1 LSPSDSE
8 GKFSFL
14 IFIFYFLIMITFSS
28 FAFGCR
34 VNEAEKEA
42 LDEKMLEAGFSFNK
56 KSPNIF
62 IINTCAVT
70 HKAER
75 EARNLIYQ
83 IKRKNPKTK
92 IVITG
97 CSATYWQKNK
107 LYEKLPIDLLVDN
120 TNKEFLVELI
130 KKRLLNQ
137 KKSCH
142 SRESGNLYNR
152 FLIKSGM
159 TNLDNKL
166 QPFKSVE
173 YKLTSKFLI
182 SKRLLVKIQDGCQR
196 FCTFCIVPY
205 LRGLPKSRKIEE
217 IVEEINKACHP
228 ELASGSNSLETPILR
243 IRKHHNNKT
252 PISEV
257 ILTAIN
263 TEAFGLDTGESFID
277 LIEKVLKNTSV
288 PRLSFGSIHPWS
300 ITPQFINFYQKIL
313 ATNRLVN
320 FFHIPLQSGSNTILK
335 LMKRGY
341 TREEILEKLSALQKI
356 NPLSLLATDVIVG
369 FLGETEAE
377 FEETYRFLEKS
388 PLVKFHIFRFSKRK
402 NTAAFYMA
410 KNLKEP
416 TEQEKKK
423 RAKALADLCAKKY
436 FKFLEKNLG
445 RLSTALILNKQENG
459 FYEALLDNQLP
470 IVIEKNKNI
479 MPGEIVK
486 VKVERIKNGRLVGKK
501 VL

>member
-1 LSPSDSE
+1 M
-8 GKFSFL
+8 K
-14 IFIFYFLIMITFSS
+14 ITFSS

-42 LDEKMLEAGFSFNK
+42 LDKKMLDAGFSFNK
-56 KSPNIF
+56 DRPNIF

-83 IKRKNPKTK
+83 IKRKNPQTK

-120 TNKEFLVELI
+120 INKEFLVELI

-137 KKSCH
+137 KKD
-142 SRESGNLYNR
+142 
-152 FLIKSGM
+152 I
-159 TNLDNKL
+159 
-166 QPFKSVE
+166 QPQHLEGAE
-173 YKLTSKFLI
+173 YKLTSKFLT
-182 SKRLLVKIQDGCQR
+182 SNRLLLKIQDGCQR

-205 LRGLPKSRKIEE
+205 LRGLPKSKKIEE
-217 IVEEINKACHP
+217 IVKEINNYPGK
-228 ELASGSNSLETPILR
+228 
-243 IRKHHNNKT
+243 
-252 PISEV
+252 ISEV

-277 LIEKVLKNTSV
+277 LIEKVLEKTSI

-313 ATNRLVN
+313 TEKRLVN

-341 TREEILEKLSALQKI
+341 TKEEILEKLHALQKI

-369 FLGETEAE
+369 FLGETKTE

-416 TEQEKKK
+416 TEEEKKK
-423 RAKALADLCAKKY
+423 RAKALAELCTKKY
-436 FKFLEKNLG
+436 QQFLEKNLG
-445 RLSTALILNKQENG
+445 RFSAALILNKQENG

-470 IVIEKNKNI
+470 IIIEKKDI
-479 MPGEIVK
+479 TPGEIVK
-486 VKVERIKNGRLVGKK
+486 VKVERIKNGKLVGKIN
-501 VL
+501 

>member
-1 LSPSDSE
+1 M
-8 GKFSFL
+8 K
-14 IFIFYFLIMITFSS
+14 ITFSS

-42 LDEKMLEAGFSFNK
+42 LDRKMLEAGFSFSEKN
-56 KSPNIF
+56 PDIF

-75 EARNLIYQ
+75 EVRNLIYQ

-92 IVITG
+92 IVVTG

-107 LYEKLPIDLLVDN
+107 LYDQLPIDLLVDN
-120 TNKEFLVELI
+120 INKEFLVELL
-130 KKRLLNQ
+130 KKRLFLSNQ
-137 KKSCH
+137 ASPIL
-142 SRESGNLYNR
+142 S
-152 FLIKSGM
+152 
-159 TNLDNKL
+159 T
-166 QPFKSVE
+166 E
-173 YKLTSKFLI
+173 YKLTSKFL
-182 SKRLLVKIQDGCQR
+182 SSRRLLVKIQDGCQR

-217 IVEEINKACHP
+217 IVEEINNHYYSVIP
-228 ELASGSNSLETPILR
+228 NLFRDLNSDKILNQVKNE
-243 IRKHHNNKT
+243 IKT
-252 PISEV
+252 QRPISEI

-277 LIEKVLKNTSV
+277 LIEKVLEKTKV

-300 ITPQFINFYQKIL
+300 ITPQFINFYQKIS
-313 ATNRLVN
+313 TENRLVN
-320 FFHIPLQSGSNTILK
+320 FFHIPLQSGSDTILK

-341 TREEILEKLSALQKI
+341 ATEEILEKLYGLQKI

-369 FLGETEAE
+369 FLGETEKE
-377 FEETYRFLEKS
+377 FEKTYSFLEKS

-402 NTAAFYMA
+402 NTAAYYMA
-410 KNLKEP
+410 KNIKEP
-416 TEQEKKK
+416 TEEEKKK
-423 RAKALADLCAKKY
+423 RAKALAELSAKKY
-436 FKFLEKNLG
+436 LNFLEKNIG
-445 RLSTALILNKQENG
+445 RTSNALILNKEKNG

-470 IVIEKNKNI
+470 ILIEKEKDLKA
-479 MPGEIVK
+479 GEIVK
-486 VKVERIKNGRLVGKK
+486 AKVKKIKNGKLMGKE

>member
-1 LSPSDSE
+1 M
-8 GKFSFL
+8 K
-14 IFIFYFLIMITFSS
+14 ITFSS

-42 LDEKMLEAGFSFNK
+42 LDKKMLEAGFSFNK
-56 KSPNIF
+56 DSPNIF

-83 IKRKNPKTK
+83 IKRKNPQTK

-120 TNKEFLVELI
+120 INKEFLVELI
-130 KKRLLNQ
+130 KKRLFNQ
-137 KKSCH
+137 KKD
-142 SRESGNLYNR
+142 
-152 FLIKSGM
+152 I
-159 TNLDNKL
+159 
-166 QPFKSVE
+166 QPPHLGGVE
-173 YKLTSKFLI
+173 YKLTSKFLT

-205 LRGLPKSRKIEE
+205 LRGLPKSKKIKE
-217 IVEEINKACHP
+217 IVEEINNYP
-228 ELASGSNSLETPILR
+228 ER
-243 IRKHHNNKT
+243 
-252 PISEV
+252 ISEV

-263 TEAFGLDTGESFID
+263 TEAFGLDTGESLID
-277 LIEKVLKNTSV
+277 LIEKVLKNTSI

-300 ITPQFINFYQKIL
+300 ITPQFLNFYQKIL
-313 ATNRLVN
+313 TTNRLVN
-320 FFHIPLQSGSNTILK
+320 LFHIPLQSGSNTILK

-341 TREEILEKLSALQKI
+341 TKEEILEKLHALQKI

-369 FLGETEAE
+369 FLGENKTE

-410 KNLKEP
+410 KTINEP
-416 TEQEKKK
+416 TEEEKKK

-436 FKFLEKNLG
+436 LKFLEKNLG
-445 RLSTALILNKQENG
+445 RLSTALILNKKENG

-470 IVIEKNKNI
+470 ILIEKNKDI

-486 VKVERIKNGRLVGKK
+486 VKVERIKNGRLVGKTDK
-501 VL
+501 NLSF

>member
-1 LSPSDSE
+1 
-8 GKFSFL
+8 
-14 IFIFYFLIMITFSS
+14 MITFSS

-34 VNEAEKEA
+34 VNEAEKEV
-42 LDEKMLEAGFSFNK
+42 LDKKMLDAGFSFNK
-56 KSPNIF
+56 DSPNIF

-83 IKRKNPKTK
+83 IKRKNPQTK

-107 LYEKLPIDLLVDN
+107 LYEELPIDLLVDN
-120 TNKEFLVELI
+120 INKEFLVELI

-137 KKSCH
+137 KKD
-142 SRESGNLYNR
+142 
-152 FLIKSGM
+152 IKPQQSKGA
-159 TNLDNKL
+159 
-166 QPFKSVE
+166 E
-173 YKLTSKFLI
+173 YKLTSKFLT
-182 SKRLLVKIQDGCQR
+182 SNRLLVKIQDGCQR

-205 LRGLPKSRKIEE
+205 LRGLPKSKKIKE
-217 IVEEINKACHP
+217 IVEEINNYP
-228 ELASGSNSLETPILR
+228 E
-243 IRKHHNNKT
+243 K
-252 PISEV
+252 ISEV

-277 LIEKVLKNTSV
+277 LIEKVLKNTSI

-300 ITPQFINFYQKIL
+300 IIPQFINFYQKIL
-313 ATNRLVN
+313 TEKRLVN

-341 TREEILEKLSALQKI
+341 TKEEILEKLSALEKI

-369 FLGETEAE
+369 FLGETKTE

-416 TEQEKKK
+416 TEEEKKK
-423 RAKALADLCAKKY
+423 RAKALAELFAKKY
-436 FKFLEKNLG
+436 LKFLEKNLG
-445 RLSTALILNKQENG
+445 RLSTALILNKKENG

-470 IVIEKNKNI
+470 IIIEKNKDI

-486 VKVERIKNGRLVGKK
+486 VKVERIKNGKLVGKTDK
-501 VL
+501 SLSS

>member
-1 LSPSDSE
+1 M
-8 GKFSFL
+8 K
-14 IFIFYFLIMITFSS
+14 ITFSS

-42 LDEKMLEAGFSFNK
+42 LDKKMLEAGFSFNK
-56 KSPNIF
+56 DSPNIF

-83 IKRKNPKTK
+83 IKRKSPETK

-120 TNKEFLVELI
+120 INKEFLVELI

-137 KKSCH
+137 KKD
-142 SRESGNLYNR
+142 
-152 FLIKSGM
+152 IKPQHLEG
-159 TNLDNKL
+159 T
-166 QPFKSVE
+166 E
-173 YKLTSKFLI
+173 YKLTSKFLT
-182 SKRLLVKIQDGCQR
+182 SNRLLVKIQDGCQR

-205 LRGLPKSRKIEE
+205 LRGLPKSKKIEE
-217 IVEEINKACHP
+217 IIKEINNYPGK
-228 ELASGSNSLETPILR
+228 
-243 IRKHHNNKT
+243 
-252 PISEV
+252 ISEV

-277 LIEKVLKNTSV
+277 LIEKVLEKTSI

-300 ITPQFINFYQKIL
+300 ITPQFLNFYQKIL
-313 ATNRLVN
+313 TEKRLVN

-341 TREEILEKLSALQKI
+341 TKEEILEKLFALQKI

-369 FLGETEAE
+369 FLGENEIE

-402 NTAAFYMA
+402 NTASFYMA

-416 TEQEKKK
+416 TEEEKKK
-423 RAKALADLCAKKY
+423 RAKALAELCTKKY
-436 FKFLEKNLG
+436 LKFLEKNLG
-445 RLSTALILNKQENG
+445 RLSTALILNKKENG

-470 IVIEKNKNI
+470 IIIEKNKDI

-486 VKVERIKNGRLVGKK
+486 VRVEIIKNGRLVGKLDK
-501 VL
+501 NLSF